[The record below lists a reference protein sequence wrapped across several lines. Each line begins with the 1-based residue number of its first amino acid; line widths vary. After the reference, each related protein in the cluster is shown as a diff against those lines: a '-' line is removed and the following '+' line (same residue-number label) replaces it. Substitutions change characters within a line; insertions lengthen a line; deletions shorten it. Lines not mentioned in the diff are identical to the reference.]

1 MQKRGSM
8 REKRQKKKKNGIL
21 LRLSKILKFCLF
33 IIIPTLVLLF
43 ISRLETVIVEGSN
56 RYTSE
61 ELQKKVLTKKTDENT
76 LLLYLRYKYGETE
89 SIPFIERVDIEME
102 NLNTVRI
109 QVYEKVI
116 TGCIEYMGGYMYFD
130 KDGVIVESSDK
141 KLDQVPF
148 ITGLS
153 FNKMVLYEKLDT
165 QKEEIFDVILNLTQL
180 IKKYELDVET
190 IQFNSDM
197 EVTLYCGDIQVLLGK
212 RNTYDEQIAELK
224 NLLPKA
230 PKEKLTLD
238 MKNFTEGQ
246 KRIIAKPRK

>member
-1 MQKRGSM
+1 M

-21 LRLSKILKFCLF
+21 LKLKKILVFCLF
-33 IIIPTLVLLF
+33 IIIPMFVLLF

-61 ELQKKVLTKKTDENT
+61 ELQKKVLTKKTDGNT
-76 LLLYLRYKYGETE
+76 ILLYLRYKYGETD

-102 NLNTVRI
+102 NLNTVKM

-116 TGCIEYMGGYMYFD
+116 TGCIEYMSGYMYFD
-130 KDGVIVESSDK
+130 KDGIIVESSDE

-148 ITGLS
+148 ISGLS

-165 QKEEIFDVILNLTQL
+165 QKDEIFDVILNLTQL
-180 IKKYELDVET
+180 IKKYELDVKT
-190 IQFNSDM
+190 IQFNADM
-197 EVTLYCGDIQVLLGK
+197 EVTLYCGKIQVLLGK

-224 NLLPKA
+224 NLLPMA
-230 PKEKLTLD
+230 PNKKLTLD
-238 MKNFTEGQ
+238 MRNFTEGQ
-246 KRIIAKPRK
+246 DRIIAKPRK